1 MKRWFWMAFMLAAML
16 LGNLTTGRAQTFE
29 YLRAPGALSISQ
41 LSRDGDFFA
50 ARMTT
55 SEAAEAVLW
64 SITDG
69 WERLF
74 PGLWGSANGV
84 SADGSVVVGGVGDSA
99 FVWRRGGTFLTFAP
113 PSNAWSMNDAGN
125 LFILW
130 RNYGALRDLTS
141 NTDLMVWPS
150 QGTSFTFTAR
160 PLRLSRDG
168 STVVGDRSGSRRDG
182 FVDQV
187 GGGSFNLPSY
197 ALPQAVSADGV
208 WVAGAYWDG
217 TVWQTFLWSER
228 TGLQVLPPLPG
239 PPITQGN
246 TTPRVG
252 GVWVGA
258 DGRPRVVGMVR
269 VANDD
274 PEAGWYGSEGE
285 RFAAVIWVDPEL
297 PPQYLRQYFQNVLQ
311 LQGDPIYPLGVVYDV
326 SADGNVI
333 VGNSVVGG
341 PWRAELA
348 TTAGMIPTPELHAI
362 SPETVAAGGVSF
374 TLRTEGRGFRPYSVV
389 LWNGS
394 VLPTTFISPTQLD
407 AEVDASLIASPH
419 SVPIEVKTP
428 YTWEPSQGKHSN
440 PLILT
445 VGQGNSPVISALAPV
460 GVRAGSPA
468 ISLSV
473 RGKNFTG
480 ASQLEFNGQL
490 LTTTFVSSSDLRAE
504 VSAELLENP
513 GSCAVRVYEP
523 SLNDFSN
530 SLSFTVTYTVP
541 SISRI
546 TPTSVLQN
554 PGSDVT
560 ITVKGAG
567 FEQQAQVVFD
577 GLAVPTSFVSGNE
590 LRAVVSRS
598 WLTAPRTAFLSV
610 YNPGAGMY
618 SNSIAF
624 FVRQRRVTPPPP
636 PPGTGPGGSPS
647 LQVISA
653 SIAPNVVS
661 QVFITIKNVGGG
673 DMTGGRLTSATLS
686 GLPTVLLPDPGLS
699 GLRAGES
706 TQLIFEFTTPN
717 IRSGQSFVIRVT
729 GTSNQGSWSVSRIV
743 TVP

>member
-1 MKRWFWMAFMLAAML
+1 MKRWFWMAFVLASML
-16 LGNLTTGRAQTFE
+16 LGNLTTGRAQIFE

-41 LSRDGDFFA
+41 LSRDGDVFA
-50 ARMTT
+50 ARMMT

-69 WERLF
+69 WRRMF
-74 PGLWGSANGV
+74 PGLWGSADGV
-84 SADGSVVVGGVGDSA
+84 SADGGVAVGRLGDSA
-99 FVWRRGGTFLTFAP
+99 FVWHRDGTFRTFAP
-113 PSNAWSMNDAGN
+113 PSSAWSMNDSGN
-125 LFILW
+125 LFLLW

-141 NTDLMVWPS
+141 DTDLKTWPS
-150 QGTSFTFTAR
+150 QGTGFTFTAQ
-160 PLRLSRDG
+160 PVRLSRDG
-168 STVVGDRSGSRRDG
+168 STVIGYRSGSRRDG
-182 FVDQV
+182 FVDRV
-187 GGGSFNLPSY
+187 GGGSFNLPNY

-208 WVAGAYWDG
+208 WVAGAYDDSTG
-217 TVWQTFLWSER
+217 WQTFLWSAS
-228 TGLQVLPPLPG
+228 TGLQVLPRLPG

-246 TTPRVG
+246 TLPRIA

-258 DGRPRVVGMVR
+258 EGRPRVVGMVR

-285 RFAAVIWVDPEL
+285 RYAAVIWVDTGQ
-297 PPQYLRQYFQNVLQ
+297 PPQYLRQYFQDTLQ
-311 LQGDPIYPLGVVYDV
+311 LRGDPIYPLGMVYDV

-333 VGNSVVGG
+333 VGNSFVGG

-348 TTAGMIPTPELHAI
+348 STASMIPTPELHAI
-362 SPETVAAGGVSF
+362 SPETVTAGGESF
-374 TLRTEGRGFRPYSVV
+374 TLRAEGRGFRPYSVV

-394 VLPTTFISPTQLD
+394 ALPTTFISPTQLD
-407 AEVDASLIASPH
+407 AAVDASLIASSQ
-419 SVPIEVKTP
+419 SVPIEVNTP
-428 YTWEPSQGKHSN
+428 YPWDPSQGKRSN
-440 PLILT
+440 PLTLT
-445 VGQGNSPVISALAPV
+445 VGQGVSPVVSALAPV
-460 GVRAGSPA
+460 GVRAGSAA

-473 RGKNFTG
+473 RGQNFT
-480 ASQLEFNGQL
+480 SQSQVEFNGQL
-490 LTTTFVSSSDLRAE
+490 LPTTFVSPNELRAG
-504 VSAELLENP
+504 VPADLLANP
-513 GSCAVRVYEP
+513 GSFPVRVYEP
-523 SLNDFSN
+523 ALNDFSN
-530 SLSFTVTYTVP
+530 AVSFTVTFTVP

-546 TPTSVLQN
+546 TPTSVVQN

-560 ITVKGAG
+560 ITVRGTG
-567 FEQQAQVVFD
+567 FEQNAEVVFD
-577 GLAVPTSFVSGNE
+577 VWYVPTTFVSANE
-590 LRAVVSRS
+590 LRAVVSKS
-598 WLTAPRTAFLSV
+598 LLSTPRAAYLSV

-618 SNSIAF
+618 SNSITF
-624 FVRQRRVTPPPP
+624 FVHQRRITPPPP

-647 LQVISA
+647 LQAVSA

-717 IRSGQSFVIRVT
+717 IRSGQSFVIRVS
-729 GTSNQGSWSVSRIV
+729 GTSSQGSWSVSRIV

>member
-50 ARMTT
+50 ARMRT

-99 FVWRRGGTFLTFAP
+99 FVWRRDGTFGTFAP
-113 PSNAWSMNDAGN
+113 PSDAWSMNDAGN

-141 NTDLMVWPS
+141 GAELKVWPS
-150 QGTSFTFTAR
+150 QGTGSTFTAH
-160 PLRLSRDG
+160 PVKLSRDG
-168 STVVGDRSGSRRDG
+168 NTVVGWRSGSRRDG

-187 GGGSFNLPSY
+187 GGGSFNLPNY

-208 WVAGAYWDG
+208 WVAGADWDG

-269 VANDD
+269 VADGD

-285 RFAAVIWVDPEL
+285 RFAAVIWADTGQ

-311 LQGDPIYPLGVVYDV
+311 LQGAPIYPLGLVSDV
-326 SADGNVI
+326 SADGNVM
-333 VGNSVVGG
+333 VGDSVVGG

-362 SPETVAAGGVSF
+362 SPETVAAGGDSF

-394 VLPTTFISPTQLD
+394 ALPTTFISPTQLD
-407 AEVDASLIASPH
+407 AVVDASLIASPH

-428 YTWEPSQGKHSN
+428 YPWDPSQGKHSN

-473 RGKNFTG
+473 RGNNFTG
-480 ASQLEFNGQL
+480 ASQVEFNGQL
-490 LTTTFVSSSDLRAE
+490 LTTTFVSSSELRAE
-504 VSAELLENP
+504 VSADLLENP
-513 GSCAVRVYEP
+513 GSYAVRVYEP
-523 SLNDFSN
+523 LLNDYSN
-530 SLSFTVTYTVP
+530 TLSFVVTVAVP

-546 TPTSVLQN
+546 TPASVLQN

-567 FEQQAQVVFD
+567 FEQAAQVVFD
-577 GLAVPTSFVSGNE
+577 GSAVPTSFVSGNE
-590 LRAVVSRS
+590 LRAVVRRS
-598 WLTAPRTAFLSV
+598 WLSAPRTASLSV
-610 YNPGAGMY
+610 YNPSAGMY
-618 SNSIAF
+618 SNGVTF
-624 FVRQRRVTPPPP
+624 RVRARPVTPPPP

-647 LQVISA
+647 LQAVSA

-686 GLPTVLLPDPGLS
+686 GIPTTLLPDPGLS
-699 GLRAGES
+699 GLGAGQS
-706 TQLIFEFTTPN
+706 VQLIFNFMTPN
-717 IRSGQSFVIRVT
+717 IQSGQSFVIRVS
-729 GTSNQGSWSVSRIV
+729 GTSSQGSWSVSRIV
-743 TVP
+743 TVR

>member
-1 MKRWFWMAFMLAAML
+1 MKRGFWMAFMLAAML

-50 ARMTT
+50 ARLTT
-55 SEAAEAVLW
+55 LEAAEAVLW

-141 NTDLMVWPS
+141 GADLKVWPS
-150 QGTSFTFTAR
+150 QGTGSAFTAQ
-160 PLRLSRDG
+160 PVKLSRDG
-168 STVVGDRSGSRRDG
+168 STVIGYRSGSRRDG
-182 FVDQV
+182 FVDRV
-187 GGGSFNLPSY
+187 GGGSFNLPNY
-197 ALPQAVSADGV
+197 AFPQAVSADGA
-208 WVAGAYWDG
+208 WVAGPYHDG
-217 TVWQTFLWSER
+217 TLWQTFLWSAS
-228 TGLQVLPPLPG
+228 TGFRVLPQLPG

-246 TTPRVG
+246 TTPRIA
-252 GVWVGA
+252 GVWVGV
-258 DGRPRVVGMVR
+258 GGPRVVGMVR

-297 PPQYLRQYFQNVLQ
+297 PPQYLRQYFQNVHQ

-348 TTAGMIPTPELHAI
+348 TTASMITTPELHAI
-362 SPETVAAGGVSF
+362 SPETVAAGGDSF

-389 LWNGS
+389 QWNGS
-394 VLPTTFISPTQLD
+394 ALPTTFISPTQLD
-407 AEVDASLIASPH
+407 AVVDASLIASPH
-419 SVPIEVKTP
+419 GVQIAVNTP
-428 YTWEPSQGKHSN
+428 YPWDPNDGKRSN
-440 PLILT
+440 ELTLT
-445 VGQGNSPVISALAPV
+445 VGQGASPVISALSPV
-460 GVRAGSPA
+460 GVRAGSTA

-473 RGKNFTG
+473 MGQNFT
-480 ASQLEFNGQL
+480 SQSQVEFDGQL
-490 LTTTFVSSSDLRAE
+490 LSSTFISPNELQANVPP
-504 VSAELLENP
+504 ELLENQ
-513 GSCAVRVYEP
+513 GSFAVRVYEP
-523 SLNDFSN
+523 SLNDYSN
-530 SLSFTVTYTVP
+530 TLSFVVTVAVP

-546 TPTSVLQN
+546 TPTSVLEK
-554 PGSDVT
+554 PSSDVPL
-560 ITVKGAG
+560 TVRGAG
-567 FEQQAQVVFD
+567 FQQDSRVVFS
-577 GLAVPTSFVSGNE
+577 GLELPATFISSNE
-590 LRAVVSRS
+590 LRAVIPKSQLATPGI
-598 WLTAPRTAFLSV
+598 WYLSV
-610 YNPGAGMY
+610 FNPSVGMY
-618 SNSIAF
+618 SNGVTF
-624 FVRQRRVTPPPP
+624 RVRARPVTPPPP

-647 LQVISA
+647 LQAVSA
-653 SIAPNVVS
+653 SIAPNVMS

-686 GLPTVLLPDPGLS
+686 GFPTTLLPDPGLS
-699 GLRAGES
+699 GLGAGQS
-706 TQLIFEFTTPN
+706 VQLIFNFMTPN
-717 IRSGQSFVIRVT
+717 IRSGQSFVIRVS
-729 GTSNQGSWSVSRIV
+729 GTSSQGSWSVSRIV